1 MPYFT
6 REWYENGR
14 TILMKKIGILLLGIL
29 FLGINLSCSS
39 IPEKKPPVQR
49 QWMLVSFGNFNKDL
63 MVKNRA
69 GIDLTSPMEHGKIRG
84 GAFMGCN
91 KMFFT
96 AEFRNNGSMKISG
109 LGSTM
114 MACKDMKLESA
125 FGRSF
130 ERITKYS
137 VEGHFLTFSDE
148 KGVVMKFVAAD
159 WD

>member
-1 MPYFT
+1 
-6 REWYENGR
+6 
-14 TILMKKIGILLLGIL
+14 MKKILVLLLGIL
-29 FLGINLSCSS
+29 FLGINLNCSS
-39 IPEKKPPVQR
+39 VPEKNHALQR
-49 QWMLVSFGNFNKDL
+49 EWMLVSFGNFSKDL
-63 MVKNRA
+63 MVKNKAR
-69 GIDLTSPMEHGKIRG
+69 INLNSKIEDGKIRG

-96 AEFRNNGSMKISG
+96 AQFKNNGRIKISG

-114 MACKDMKLESA
+114 MACQDMKLEAA

-137 VEGHFLTFSDE
+137 VEGHFLTLSDD
-148 KGVVMKFVAAD
+148 KGMVMKFVASD

>member
-1 MPYFT
+1 M
-6 REWYENGR
+6 
-14 TILMKKIGILLLGIL
+14 LLLGVS
-29 FLGINLSCSS
+29 FLGITLNCSS
-39 IPEKKPPVQR
+39 IPEKNPSLQR
-49 QWMLVSFGNFNKDL
+49 EWMLVSFGNFNKDL

-69 GIDLTSPMEHGKIRG
+69 GINLTSKIEGGKIRG

-96 AEFRNNGSMKISG
+96 AEIKSNKIKISR

-114 MACKDMKLESA
+114 MACQDMKLEGA
-125 FGRSF
+125 FSRSI

-137 VEGHFLTFSDE
+137 VEGHFLTLSDDQGE
-148 KGVVMKFVAAD
+148 VMKFVAAD